1 MKTYG
6 YKLFCFCIAT
16 IIALF
21 SFLITFSQG
30 QYTQNFKHQIG
41 KTFTDEKNV
50 SWLKGYSFREGSLI
64 TDAGDSEPQF
74 LTVLMKGSKGVV
86 IYSGSSDTATKI
98 RQVIDVI
105 EFRNIPKGWEIRT
118 IGCQEGDTEDQI
130 IIALVNPGKDEI
142 VKMVKQA
149 WLCER
154 DRLKIE
160 AISTKNIKCI
170 NEGQD

>member
-1 MKTYG
+1 MKTFG
-6 YKLFCFCIAT
+6 YKPFRFCIAT

-30 QYTQNFKHQIG
+30 QYTQNFKHQVG
-41 KTFTDEKNV
+41 KTFTDEKNI

-64 TDAGDSEPQF
+64 TDAGDPEPQF
-74 LTVLMKGSKGVV
+74 LTVLIKGTKAVV
-86 IYSGSSDTATKI
+86 LYSAAPDTIKNI
-98 RQVIDVI
+98 RQVIDII
-105 EFRNIPKGWEIRT
+105 EFKNIPPGWEIRT

-142 VKMVKQA
+142 VKKVKQA